1 MARKKRLDVDEVLD
15 RERAGCG
22 LQEEQNIYQTA
33 GYIRLSIEDSGKT
46 DGYSLENQEKLVR
59 DYIPDIIR
67 EKGQTPVIRTLD
79 DEEFIQ
85 CLEKKLREEVEEF
98 LEEKNLDELGDI
110 LEVLEELAHLQGW
123 TDGEIRHT
131 REEKAQT
138 TGLFRERVFLEKVI
152 EE

>member
-1 MARKKRLDVDEVLD
+1 MK
-15 RERAGCG
+15 
-22 LQEEQNIYQTA
+22 EQVYN
-33 GYIRLSIEDSGKT
+33 
-46 DGYSLENQEKLVR
+46 KLVR
-59 DYIPDIIR
+59 DNVPDIIR
-67 EKGQTPVIRTLD
+67 EQGGTPVIRTLG
-79 DEEFIQ
+79 DEEYVQ
-85 CLEKKLREEVEEF
+85 CLENKLREEVGEF
-98 LEEKNLDELGDI
+98 LAEKNLDELGDI